1 MSVST
6 ELPRVASREEWL
18 AARIELLRKE
28 KELTRARD
36 ALSAERRRLPM
47 VKIEKDYRFQ
57 TVEGERRLVDLFEG
71 RRQLVVHHFMWVDE
85 ADEGCKGCSM
95 QVDTIGDLPVHLRAA
110 NTTLAFVSRAPLAK
124 LEAYRARMGWSIP
137 LISSAGSDFNYDF
150 HATLDPRRGATT
162 YNFRDVHATRRLV
175 VDVRGRHAGGE
186 RVPARRARRVPHVL
200 GVRAW
205 HGAGEQPVRLPRLH
219 AARPPG
225 RQRAAELGASP
236 RSVRG
241 GAGGAGAAAR
251 ARRFR
256 PELVRELSEMVE
268 MW

>member
-1 MSVST
+1 MSVTT

-57 TVEGERRLVDLFEG
+57 TVEGERQLADLFEG
-71 RRQLVVHHFMWVDE
+71 ARQLVIHHFMWIDE

-110 NTTLAFVSRAPLAK
+110 NTRLAFVSRAPLAK

-137 LISSAGSDFNYDF
+137 LISSAGSEFNYDF
-150 HATLDPRRGATT
+150 HATLDAPRGATN
-162 YNFRDVHATRRLV
+162 YNFRDVTQLGGPMAGFNGDLPGVSVFLRDGR
-175 VDVRGRHAGGE
+175 DVYHTYSAYARGTEPESNLFGFLDFTPLGRQGDNGPQSWVRHHDRYDEAP
-186 RVPARRARRVPHVL
+186 VVL
-200 GVRAW
+200 GRRR
-205 HGAGEQPVRLPRLH
+205 GEVVS
-219 AARPPG
+219 A
-225 RQRAAELGASP
+225 
-236 RSVRG
+236 
-241 GAGGAGAAAR
+241 
-251 ARRFR
+251 
-256 PELVRELSEMVE
+256 
-268 MW
+268 

>member
-1 MSVST
+1 MSANT

-18 AARIELLRKE
+18 AARLDLLRKE

-57 TVEGERRLVDLFEG
+57 TVEGERGWSTCSRDG
-71 RRQLVVHHFMWVDE
+71 QQLVVHHFMWIDD

-124 LEAYRARMGWSIP
+124 LEAYRARMGWTHP
-137 LISSAGSDFNYDF
+137 ADLLGGERLQLRLPCHARPAAAARRRTTSATCT
-150 HATLDPRRGATT
+150 TLGGA
-162 YNFRDVHATRRLV
+162 VG
-175 VDVRGRHAGGE
+175 DVRGGHAGGE

-200 GVRAW
+200 GVRAR
-205 HGAGEQPVRLPRLH
+205 HGAGEQPVRRSRLH
-219 AARPPG
+219 AARSPG
-225 RQRAAELGASP
+225 RQRPAGLAASSRP
-236 RSVRG
+236 VRG
-241 GAGGAGAAAR
+241 GARCRWDAGVG
-251 ARRFR
+251 RRFQ
-256 PELVRELSEMVE
+256 PSACA
-268 MW
+268 